1 MEFAAYSFHDYW
13 WTSLED
19 IDVSIFEND
28 DWLTVGSPVIRSK
41 VRDGL
46 DINMQLQDV
55 TPHLRRVL
63 LRCVERNDNYILYVS
78 EKHGAGVVF
87 RLAEQQLP
95 PDVVLA
101 VHADDGPG
109 HLVLTGCSMAGTP
122 LVEYVHAKSAQ
133 LTVKDLL
140 EAFRNKL
147 RLSRTTR
154 LLLMAT
160 RSGKLVSAVH
170 GRLYFPRFTKHTLKP
185 TRRLRAKTFFGD
197 RILKGFFVPTC

>member
-1 MEFAAYSFHDYW
+1 MEFAAYTFDDYW

-19 IDVSIFEND
+19 IDMSVFEDD
-28 DWLTVGSPVIRSK
+28 DWLTVGSLVIRGK

-46 DINMQLQDV
+46 DINMQLQNV
-55 TPHLRRVL
+55 APHLRRVL

-78 EKHGAGVVF
+78 DKHGAGVVF

-101 VHADDGPG
+101 VHADDGAG
-109 HLVLTGCSMAGTP
+109 HFVLTGCSMAGTP